1 MALPLRYGDPPQEK
15 DCTDLGSVKADLA
28 VMVAAPDSGG
38 YGLVGFEGGLK
49 KPEWAVVRQIISQ
62 IRGNYDLPVKVK
74 IDQVGKLLLGQE
86 GWVVEREEGA
96 F

>member
-1 MALPLRYGDPPQEK
+1 MVLPLRYGDPPQEK

-38 YGLVGFEGGLK
+38 YGLVGFEEGLK
-49 KPEWAVVRQIISQ
+49 KPLWAVSREVISQ
-62 IRGNYDLPVKVK
+62 IRGRYELPVRVHV
-74 IDQVGKLLLGQE
+74 DHVGTLLLGE
-86 GWVVEREEGA
+86 DGWVLELEEGI